1 MLLST
6 EVGLTKFI
14 SIARRMIPKLKRSN
28 ITARLTSCRVGRLF
42 QMMRKAEF
50 SRRSVLKIPLKTKRA
65 SQSLRVRLKF
75 VLICKIFI
83 HWFVG
88 LYCVVVGEFS
98 ESKESIS
105 AEIEANGGKC
115 LATITKSNPVTH
127 IVLVSMLVLNFNHSF
142 NHPGCWWIYPVWPEG
157 KRGSSECF
165 KSCLPYI

>member
-83 HWFVG
+83 H
-88 LYCVVVGEFS
+88 
-98 ESKESIS
+98 
-105 AEIEANGGKC
+105 
-115 LATITKSNPVTH
+115 
-127 IVLVSMLVLNFNHSF
+127 
-142 NHPGCWWIYPVWPEG
+142 
-157 KRGSSECF
+157 
-165 KSCLPYI
+165 